1 MSLSIGKLAAA
12 LSKVQSQLK
21 SAAKDSANPFFKS
34 KYADLGSV
42 WDACREALGANEF
55 AVSQSAG
62 STPEG
67 GISITTILMHS
78 SGEWVGSEVAVKPT
92 KAGPQEAGSILSYL
106 RRYSLAALVGVVAE
120 DDDGEAAEGR
130 GAERGK
136 PAAKGRKPAPQV
148 EEIPPN
154 DPAVLDWFKQI
165 DAAPDKG
172 AAMRVAAEI
181 SKWAPLAAP
190 SLVAQVKDHYKKHI
204 ERLNTFA
211 QG

>member
-1 MSLSIGKLAAA
+1 MAPLMSLSIGKLAAA

-106 RRYSLAALVGVVAE
+106 RRYSLAARVGVVAE

-130 GAERGK
+130 GAEKGK
-136 PAAKGRKPAPQV
+136 PAAKGRKPQPV

-154 DPAVLDWFKQI
+154 DPAVLDWFRQI
-165 DAAPDKG
+165 DATPNKE
-172 AAMRVAAEI
+172 AAARVAAEI
-181 SKWAPLAAP
+181 AKWASLAAP
-190 SLVAQVKDHYKKHI
+190 GFVGQVKARYKKHL
-204 ERLNTFA
+204 ETFA